1 MRKVLLGALALAL
14 VAGLVPAQPNDG
26 DLIVGQFRDPNTPG
40 SYGPGS
46 ILGVDPSTGKVYTIA
61 PKFTTLGTIIMGPNW
76 IEMGSDNKNF
86 MVAGIPTGATPT
98 ALGNGIYFM
107 SVNAS
112 TGAVIKTLVAD
123 TTASVGYCNCFD
135 MDGDGTWILGGGT
148 RLFSFDENTM
158 TYQTLFNKTSPAG
171 TVNGL
176 TLDPA
181 LPKGDIAIVNFT
193 TSASTTAN
201 LIEADR
207 NGVISTISTYAPYY
221 GAAVDVDYST
231 GDYIC
236 AGFGSSTLNAAG
248 EEYMR
253 VAKNGAVTTLNYPA
267 NSVRL
272 FRANGLYIDQQHMS
286 WVLTYD
292 LTGVTVPV
300 PTSLQPSLVCSLFK
314 MDGKGTFVTMYN
326 YSTTLTR
333 NNFAAAG
340 VTEYGSRHTV
350 CNGSGKPGTS
360 VAVKFSS
367 RKVGDAGKAYQ
378 LAASFGYT
386 NGIKFANGEFL
397 DLSFDV
403 LMFATANNLFPTIFK
418 KFTGFLNRSGEAM
431 ASVDVPAGLPTG
443 LGIPIYI
450 SGVVIDPRIPGGI
463 STIGNTHWFTLN

>member
-1 MRKVLLGALALAL
+1 MRKVLLGVLALTLA
-14 VAGLVPAQPNDG
+14 AGLLPAQPSDG
-26 DLIVGQFRDPNTPG
+26 DVIVGQFRDPNTPN

-46 ILGVDPSTGKVYTIA
+46 ILGVVPSSGKIYTIA
-61 PKFTTLGTIIMGPNW
+61 SSFTKLGTVIMGPNW

-86 MVAGIPTGATPT
+86 MVGAIPAGATPT
-98 ALGNGIYFM
+98 AIGNGIYFM

-123 TTASVGYCNCFD
+123 TTAGVSYCNAFD
-135 MDGDGTWILGGGT
+135 LDGDGTWILGGGT
-148 RLFSFDENTM
+148 RLFSFDENSS
-158 TYQTLFNKTSPAG
+158 TYKTLFTVASPVS

-176 TLDPA
+176 TMDPA
-181 LPKGDIAIVNFT
+181 LPKGDIAMISFASNAT
-193 TSASTTAN
+193 TTPN

-207 NGVISTISTYAPYY
+207 NGVISTISTYAPFY

-236 AGFGSSTLNAAG
+236 AGFGVSAYNAAG

-286 WVLTYD
+286 WVLAYD
-292 LTGVTVPV
+292 LTGVSVPV

-314 MDGKGTFVTMYN
+314 MDLQGTFITMYN
-326 YSTTLTR
+326 YSSTLTR
-333 NNFAAAG
+333 NNFAASG

-350 CNGSGKPGTS
+350 CNGSGRPGSS
-360 VAVKFSS
+360 VLVKFSS

-378 LAASFGYT
+378 LAAAFGYT

-403 LMFATANNLFPTIFK
+403 LFFVSANNLLPAIFK
-418 KFTGFLNRSGEAM
+418 NFSGFLDRSGEAK
-431 ASVDVPAGLPTG
+431 ATVDVPTFLPPA

-450 SGVVIDPRIPGGI
+450 SGVVIDPRAPGGI
-463 STIGNTHWFTLN
+463 STVGNTHWFTLN